1 MALSHPTQAPL
12 LRKGRSYLRAPVPL
26 HFPSEEEVPEGVVH
40 FKLRAQLFASLEA
53 LLGTGSLVSSDQ
65 FVYWDPTDPGQKL
78 APDIGIRV
86 GTPRSLIKSWKTW
99 ELGAPHVGVEI
110 VSASD
115 ESPRELEK
123 KLERY
128 RRAGILEVVRFDPED
143 SERPLRI
150 WDLLEGDL
158 VGRDLAGPDAL
169 LCDALGLYWC
179 IRLDAELGPSL
190 RLARDPAGGDLVLTP
205 VEASAARIAE
215 LEAELEK
222 RR

>member
-1 MALSHPTQAPL
+1 M
-12 LRKGRSYLRAPVPL
+12 
-26 HFPSEEEVPEGVVH
+26 PEGVVH

-53 LLGTGSLVSSDQ
+53 VLGTGSLVSSDQ
-65 FVYWDPTDPGQKL
+65 LVYWDPTDPGQRL

-115 ESPRELEK
+115 ESPCELER

-128 RRAGILEVVRFDPED
+128 RRAGIFEVVRFDPD
-143 SERPLRI
+143 DGERPLRI
-150 WDLLEGDL
+150 WDLVDGDL
-158 VGRDLAGPDAL
+158 VERDLAGPDAL

-179 IRLDAELGPSL
+179 VRPDPVLGPAL
-190 RLARDPAGGDLVLTP
+190 RLARDAAGTSLVLTA
-205 VEASAARIAE
+205 EERIAE

>member
-1 MALSHPTQAPL
+1 
-12 LRKGRSYLRAPVPL
+12 
-26 HFPSEEEVPEGVVH
+26 VH

-65 FVYWDPTDPGQKL
+65 FVYWDPTDPGQRL

-110 VSASD
+110 TSASD

-143 SERPLRI
+143 AERPLRI

-158 VGRDLAGPDAL
+158 VERDLAGPEAL

-179 IRLDAELGPSL
+179 VRLDPALGPAL
-190 RLARDPAGGDLVLTP
+190 RLARDPAGTSLIPTA
-205 VEASAARIAE
+205 EERIAE